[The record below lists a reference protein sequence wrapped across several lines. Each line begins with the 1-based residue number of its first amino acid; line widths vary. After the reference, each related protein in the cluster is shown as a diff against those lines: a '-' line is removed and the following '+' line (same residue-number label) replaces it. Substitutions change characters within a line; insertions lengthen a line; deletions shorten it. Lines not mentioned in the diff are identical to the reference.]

1 MSQNVWVF
9 LKFITLSPFFLI
21 GNSNSYLSLGVVF
34 SIAPMSLG
42 LNEFLY
48 ILHDPNIEVIQH
60 RNSVITSES
69 EILWLDETSQWFGKN
84 GGRGYGFWMKW
95 KGRHHHGDG
104 HETFKTPRND
114 SAKCRGV
121 DKKKMRIC
129 SMGPGCEWRSATAII
144 YDDASLGVKNVYFIV
159 MASLWLPTLLHTTKR
174 AEECLLQCD
183 GLPLTYQQIWI
194 PPSYDK
200 FYRPP
205 LCCRNTLIITTHVDQ
220 L

>member
-60 RNSVITSES
+60 RNSVITSET

-121 DKKKMRIC
+121 DKKKWESVPWGRDVSDVLQRLSYMMMRRW
-129 SMGPGCEWRSATAII
+129 EWRMST
-144 YDDASLGVKNVYFIV
+144 SLWWLPFDYQHFCIPLNELKNVYFSV
-159 MASLWLPTLLHTTKR
+159 MAYLWLINRSGYHQAMTNSIDHHSVVETP
-174 AEECLLQCD
+174 
-183 GLPLTYQQIWI
+183 W
-194 PPSYDK
+194 
-200 FYRPP
+200 
-205 LCCRNTLIITTHVDQ
+205 
-220 L
+220 